1 MSVEVRLQRA
11 WNEWLACCDD
21 CGWRGSYESEK
32 RYADREATDHVCPP
46 SHDSENADDP
56 LAGNPYDLD
65 ADELAPNGRR
75 DETPIDAEEP
85 IESVFRT

>member
-1 MSVEVRLQRA
+1 MGGFSNVFDCVRDEGHEGSHRSFGGS
-11 WNEWLACCDD
+11 EWD
-21 CGWRGSYESEK
+21 EP
-32 RYADREATDHVCPP
+32 TP
-46 SHDSENADDP
+46 HDSENADDP